1 MPCQL
6 NFKNSFLFRI
16 LPISS
21 VLFLFSCGLKY
32 IPTESPQT
40 FEQKRQEAVEAYVQS
55 EFSKNNH
62 TYTSFA
68 FSESQVVKP
77 ISYKT
82 LDSLYALK
90 YENDLVGRTDKEL
103 DIRIENQ
110 RLIALND
117 TNQVLY
123 IEDHVFGIGVGDT
136 LEIYSALFQ
145 MEKDLIIDDVIL
157 RESVFIPK
165 KYKDLYLQY
174 LFEESIVEPGFQPN
188 SEERN
193 FYAYYKQPLATLSKP
208 ERDAFILHTLQL
220 MELAARKKSISTATL
235 LKAQT
240 TKHFLG
246 NSYASSNETFS
257 EIMEESELNDKNE
270 KIIIAYRFTYK
281 LKSKSENQEVQEKIY
296 SMEFDPYLRLI
307 KSTEL

>member
-1 MPCQL
+1 MPCRL
-6 NFKNSFLFRI
+6 NFKYFFLVRI
-16 LPISS
+16 FSIGS

-32 IPTESPQT
+32 VPTESPQT
-40 FEQKRQEAVEAYVQS
+40 FEQKRQEAVETYVQN
-55 EFSKNNH
+55 EFNKNNQ

-68 FSESQVVKP
+68 FSESQIVKP

-82 LDSLYALK
+82 LDSLYELK
-90 YENDLVGRTDKEL
+90 YQNDLVGKTDKEL

-157 RESVFIPK
+157 KESIFIPK

-174 LFEESIVEPGFQPN
+174 LFEESIIDPGFLPN

-193 FYAYYKQPLATLSKP
+193 FYAYFKQPISTLSKA
-208 ERDAFILHTLQL
+208 EKDAFILHTLQL
-220 MELAARKKSISTATL
+220 MELASRKKSISTATL
-235 LKAQT
+235 LKAKT

-257 EIMEESELNDKNE
+257 EIMEEIEVNDKNE
-270 KIIIAYRFTYK
+270 KIIVAYRFTYK
-281 LKSKSENQEVQEKIY
+281 LKSISENKEIQEKSY
-296 SMEFDPYLRLI
+296 KMVYDPYLRLI
-307 KSTEL
+307 KSDEN